1 MGTAIVLIIL
11 LVVVSLVI
19 RSIIKDKKNGKSITC
34 GGVLQELSWVPL
46 TKCSTYFIAKRLA
59 RAGLFVVAWFRERT
73 GKAVESPGCEC
84 YNDSGK

>member
-34 GGVLQELSWVPL
+34 GGDCKVPL
-46 TKCSTYFIAKRLA
+46 IKCSTYFIAKRLA
-59 RAGLFVVAWFRERT
+59 CAGLFVVAWFRERT

>member
-19 RSIIKDKKNGKSITC
+19 RSIM
-34 GGVLQELSWVPL
+34 QELSWVPL
-46 TKCSTYFIAKRLA
+46 IKCSTYFIAKRLA
-59 RAGLFVVAWFRERT
+59 CAGLFVVAWFRERT
-73 GKAVESPGCEC
+73 GEAVESPGCEC